1 MSNELTAQPNQYMPS
16 LDSDNNYV
24 DRVLTKPAFAAGI
37 RCGCGTSSVFYN
49 GTDFKQHCKTKLHN
63 KWIQVLNQNKNNH
76 LTELEQL
83 REVVKQQQL
92 LIAERDRKII
102 DMEGIIRTRET
113 TIRTLSSMMNTTPIE
128 QSEEVN
134 LLDIDV

>member
-1 MSNELTAQPNQYMPS
+1 MSTELATQPNQYEAS
-16 LDSDNNYV
+16 LDDEGNYV
-24 DRVLTKPAFAAGI
+24 DRTLTKSAFARGLK
-37 RCGCGTSSVFYN
+37 CGCGTAVVFFN
-49 GTDFKQHCKTKLHN
+49 NTNFKQHCKTDMHN
-63 KWIQVLNQNKNNH
+63 KWLQILNQNKNNH
-76 LTELEQL
+76 LAELLEL
-83 REVVKQQQL
+83 RELVKQQQL
-92 LIAERDRKII
+92 LIAERDKRII